1 MAWPSTQDA
10 TNAPAQTPTIPGSQP
25 LNGSVNT
32 GGPAAPGSAGDA
44 SSMDVSDAIAYLD
57 SVRDRY
63 RDRAAVYDE
72 FLEIMK
78 EYKQGRVDRLNVVR
92 RISRLFLESPYHI
105 ERFSAFLPPALQL
118 QISSADPDHP
128 VINLNT
134 RNPDGTLE
142 TLPIAL
148 SDEETARLATA
159 LRGQSSVVSHQAAQ
173 QQGPEFMDAITFL
186 DKVRARYGREDN
198 SLYRTFLGLMQ
209 RQQRGEITLD
219 EMTLEVEVLFRNA
232 PDLWNDF
239 QAFLPT
245 LRANAILAT
254 V

>member
-78 EYKQGRVDRLNVVR
+78 EYKQGRSGIHTCSVLGETPYR
-92 RISRLFLESPYHI
+92 R
-105 ERFSAFLPPALQL
+105 
-118 QISSADPDHP
+118 
-128 VINLNT
+128 VI
-134 RNPDGTLE
+134 R
-142 TLPIAL
+142 
-148 SDEETARLATA
+148 
-159 LRGQSSVVSHQAAQ
+159 
-173 QQGPEFMDAITFL
+173 
-186 DKVRARYGREDN
+186 
-198 SLYRTFLGLMQ
+198 
-209 RQQRGEITLD
+209 
-219 EMTLEVEVLFRNA
+219 
-232 PDLWNDF
+232 
-239 QAFLPT
+239 
-245 LRANAILAT
+245 
-254 V
+254 